1 MSQLKI
7 GNMSSQT
14 VPSDGGGGAGQST
27 PGKQT
32 TLDVARQPG
41 QFTQQHQQQ
50 LPKAATEKKQEK
62 AKVIVQPVHPP
73 LSTTLPLLHRQ
84 CDSPQP
90 PAIIETTLPVS

>member
-1 MSQLKI
+1 
-7 GNMSSQT
+7 MSSQT

-50 LPKAATEKKQEK
+50 LPKAGHGEETGEGQGHRTAC
-62 AKVIVQPVHPP
+62 APP
-73 LSTTLPLLHRQ
+73 SIYY
-84 CDSPQP
+84 
-90 PAIIETTLPVS
+90 PAPAAPTV